1 VVSDQRRVTAGSGNV
16 YADLGFADPDLARQI
31 VRILDERKLTQVQAA
46 AILGIDQPKVAALV
60 NGRLGLFSTERL
72 MRFLI
77 LLERDVA
84 IAVSTHQS
92 GRTSAR
98 IAVARDGSRR
108 VDGSPPS
115 ERRRAGER
123 DGSVIRR
130 DHEIMGGMPVFAGT
144 RLPVRNLIDSLKAGD
159 DLDEFLDHFPSVNRE
174 IAVAALAEMALATI
188 GLFHER

>member
-60 NGRLGLFSTERL
+60 N
-72 MRFLI
+72 
-77 LLERDVA
+77 
-84 IAVSTHQS
+84 STHQS

-98 IAVARDGSRR
+98 IAVVRDGSRR